1 MFKHATAFF
10 APALLAIG
18 LWGEP
23 LSAAGLPDRQPKPHH
38 AQCMAATLEGQ
49 VTGFSYNSKGD
60 LHGVWLDAEI
70 HVRFPPHEGWRVSE
84 VLSVGS
90 YIEVTGCWRGG
101 PEGDAHLKAET
112 ITVPEAGQTLTIH
125 KRGPRSARHPRPTP
139 EYGRPAP
146 VAPGHEHLA
155 PPAPAPRHGRPD
167 LRPPRHER
175 PAPPA
180 PKRQH
185 PAPYT
190 PGYERPAPPQP

>member
-23 LSAAGLPDRQPKPHH
+23 LSAAGLSEWQPKPRP
-38 AQCMAATLEGQ
+38 AQCTAATIEGQ

-60 LHGVWLDAEI
+60 LHGVWLDAEV

-90 YIEVTGCWRGG
+90 YLEATGCWRSG
-101 PEGDAHLKAET
+101 PKGDAHLKAET
-112 ITVPEAGQTLTIH
+112 ITVPEAGQTLMIH
-125 KRGPRSARHPRPTP
+125 KRVPRSARHPHPMP
-139 EYGRPAP
+139 EYGRPTPA
-146 VAPGHEHLA
+146 APGHEHLA
-155 PPAPAPRHGRPD
+155 PPPPAPRHGRPV
-167 LRPPRHER
+167 
-175 PAPPA
+175 PPA
-180 PKRQH
+180 AERQH
-185 PAPYT
+185 PAPYA